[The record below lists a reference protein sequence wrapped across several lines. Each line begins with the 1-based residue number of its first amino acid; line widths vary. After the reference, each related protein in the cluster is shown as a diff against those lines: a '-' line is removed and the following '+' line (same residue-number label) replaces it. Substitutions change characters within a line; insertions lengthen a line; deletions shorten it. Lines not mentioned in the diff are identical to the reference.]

1 MKQML
6 FVCTGN
12 TCRSPMA
19 EAIFKQIVAEAG
31 LDIEVKSAGVSAMKG
46 MPISDYSA
54 QILTRKGIQANL
66 TSSPVTE
73 QSMLESELILAMT
86 MNHKRHL
93 IEKYP
98 QAMDKIFT
106 LKEYVEDNKE
116 VQQLINEHEQLISE
130 LQLKQALSQEITD
143 QERTHWLELER
154 SLPNYDVMDP
164 IGGSMKDYEY
174 CAKEIEESLYKL
186 VKKLNETTK

>member
-1 MKQML
+1 
-6 FVCTGN
+6 
-12 TCRSPMA
+12 MA
-19 EAIFKQIVAEAG
+19 EAIFKQIAAEAG
-31 LDIEVKSAGVSAMKG
+31 LNIDVKSAGVSAMKG

-54 QILTRKGIQANL
+54 QILTRKGINANL

-73 QSMLESELILAMT
+73 QSIMDAELILAMT

-106 LKEYVEDNKE
+106 LKEYVEDNIE

-143 QERTHWLELER
+143 QERARWLELER

-164 IGGSMKDYEY
+164 IGGSIKDYEY
-174 CAKEIEESLYKL
+174 CATEIEESLYKL
-186 VKKLNETTK
+186 LKKLNET